1 MTTQA
6 LSSPLPVSSRK
17 RTFLV
22 AVLAALVGA
31 AITVAAVLGANGGS
45 SPRVPHATTIAGG
58 DFSIAFPAGW
68 TAVKADQLAKLPG
81 RPAAMVRRNDRHGA
95 VVVRRKG
102 APKNQSLKALTKSLT
117 TQLKGRFPD
126 FRFVS
131 SRVVRLRGGN
141 AFLYTFLR
149 TKSKV
154 AQSIAIVRVG
164 KTSFTLDAVAAAGD
178 NRAAREVAAIVR
190 SFGR

>member
-17 RTFLV
+17 RTVTV

-31 AITVAAVLGANGGS
+31 AITLGAVLGTNGGS
-45 SPRVPHATTIAGG
+45 PAVPHATTIAGG
-58 DFSIAFPAGW
+58 DFSVAFPAGW

-102 APKNQSLKALTKSLT
+102 APKNQSLKALTTSLT
-117 TQLKGRFPD
+117 TQLKARFPD

-131 SRVVRLRGGN
+131 SRVVRLRAGN

-149 TKSKV
+149 TRSKV

>member
-1 MTTQA
+1 MSSQA
-6 LSSPLPVSSRK
+6 LSSPVPVGARR
-17 RTFLV
+17 RTVLVAVVAALAGAAIALV
-22 AVLAALVGA
+22 AVLGSS
-31 AITVAAVLGANGGS
+31 GGS
-45 SPRVPHATTIAGG
+45 PDAPRATTIEGG

-68 TAVKADQLAKLPG
+68 GAVKADQLAKLPG
-81 RPAAMVRRNDRHGA
+81 RPAAMVRRADRHGA
-95 VVVRRKG
+95 VIVRRKA
-102 APKNQSLKALTKSLT
+102 APKNQSLRALTGSLT
-117 TQLKGRFPD
+117 TQLDRRFRD

-149 TKSKV
+149 TRAKV

-164 KTSFTLDAVAAAGD
+164 KTSFTLDAVATAGD

-190 SFGR
+190 SFGP

>member
-1 MTTQA
+1 MSSQA
-6 LSSPLPVSSRK
+6 LPSPLPAGR
-17 RTFLV
+17 RTVLV
-22 AVLAALVGA
+22 AMLAALAGA
-31 AITVAAVLGANGGS
+31 AIALGAVLGTSGGS
-45 SPRVPHATTIAGG
+45 PDAPRATTIDGG

-68 TAVKADQLAKLPG
+68 SAVKADQLAKLPG
-81 RPAAMVRRNDRHGA
+81 RPAAMVRRADRQGT
-95 VVVRRKG
+95 VVVRRKA
-102 APKNQSLKALTKSLT
+102 APKDQSLRALTASLT
-117 TQLKGRFPD
+117 KQLDRRFPD

-131 SRVVRLRGGN
+131 SRVVRLRAGN

-149 TKSKV
+149 TGAKV

-178 NRAAREVAAIVR
+178 TRAAREVAAIVR

>member
-1 MTTQA
+1 VLA
-6 LSSPLPVSSRK
+6 AIAGAAIA
-17 RTFLV
+17 LV
-22 AVLAALVGA
+22 AVLG
-31 AITVAAVLGANGGS
+31 TGGD
-45 SPRVPHATTIAGG
+45 SPARPRATTINGG

-81 RPAAMVRRNDRHGA
+81 RPAAMVRRDDRHGT
-95 VVVRRKG
+95 VIVRRKA
-102 APKNQSLKALTKSLT
+102 APQNQSLRALTKSLT
-117 TQLKGRFPD
+117 TQLGRRFPD

-149 TKSKV
+149 TRAKV

-164 KTSFTLDAVAAAGD
+164 KTSFTLDSVVAASD
-178 NRAAREVAAIVR
+178 VRAAREVAAIVR